1 MQYTIPAPLVSLT
14 VSSDVV
20 AMGLANNV
28 LILIELARPDQI
40 IKLQIPRKPSE
51 MTLYKVF
58 LDPSG
63 RHVLITSLQG
73 ENYYVY
79 KGWKRPKLLRSFKMV
94 IECVA
99 WNRPG
104 LLSSTTSSTKEI
116 LIGSRNG
123 TLYEAC
129 LDSEDDF
136 FKSQERYLQSV
147 YTLTDR
153 QPVTGVDF
161 VYFPPSDF
169 KKSLVLVTT
178 ATRVYQFVGKVDR
191 RSDDAGKVFNTL
203 FATYQDMVPS
213 EFHEILGLI

>member
-1 MQYTIPAPLVSLT
+1 
-14 VSSDVV
+14 
-20 AMGLANNV
+20 MGLANNI
-28 LILIELARPDQI
+28 LILIELSRPDQVI
-40 IKLQIPRKPSE
+40 RLQIPRKTSE

-63 RHVLITSLQG
+63 RHVLVTSLQG
-73 ENYYVY
+73 ENYYVF
-79 KGWKRPKLLRSFKMV
+79 KGWKKPKPLRSFKMI

-104 LLSSTTSSTKEI
+104 LLSSTTTSTKEI

-123 TLYEAC
+123 VLYEAC
-129 LDSEDDF
+129 LDAEDDF

-147 YTLTDR
+147 YTLPDR
-153 QPVTGVDF
+153 QPITGVDF

-169 KKSLVLVTT
+169 KKGLVLVTT

-203 FATYQDMVPS
+203 FAAYQDMVPS
-213 EFHEILGLI
+213 GFSQSFLFLE